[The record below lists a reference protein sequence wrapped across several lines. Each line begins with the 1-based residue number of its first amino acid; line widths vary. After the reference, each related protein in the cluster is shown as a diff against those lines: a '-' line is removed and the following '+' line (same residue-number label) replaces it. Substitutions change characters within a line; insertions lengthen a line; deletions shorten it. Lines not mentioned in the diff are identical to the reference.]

1 MTSGTAGLKGCD
13 GAWWSLGRV
22 EPVELELMLDTNL
35 KNKAPLCSMEEG
47 FFFGYNNIY
56 CRTFVQYLEN
66 IDRKENVNQ
75 L

>member
-1 MTSGTAGLKGCD
+1 
-13 GAWWSLGRV
+13 V

-47 FFFGYNNIY
+47 FFFFGYNNIY

>member
-1 MTSGTAGLKGCD
+1 M
-13 GAWWSLGRV
+13 

-47 FFFGYNNIY
+47 FFFLDTI
-56 CRTFVQYLEN
+56 TFVQYLEN

>member
-1 MTSGTAGLKGCD
+1 M
-13 GAWWSLGRV
+13 